1 MSRAKREWGVG
12 KVSFAV
18 LGGSITRHESLSPDT
33 LKCQGFKIF
42 QNNECFVDC
51 SGGRGRERSEPSEAR
66 VGSWEVSFAVLGGS
80 ITRHASLSPARTT
93 SEIA

>member
-1 MSRAKREWGVG
+1 MRKSAPSEMSRAKREWGVG

-51 SGGRGRERSEPSEAR
+51 GGVSRAKRGWG
-66 VGSWEVSFAVLGGS
+66 VGRLVLQCWGVVSHVMNHSHLQELLL
-80 ITRHASLSPARTT
+80 R
-93 SEIA
+93 